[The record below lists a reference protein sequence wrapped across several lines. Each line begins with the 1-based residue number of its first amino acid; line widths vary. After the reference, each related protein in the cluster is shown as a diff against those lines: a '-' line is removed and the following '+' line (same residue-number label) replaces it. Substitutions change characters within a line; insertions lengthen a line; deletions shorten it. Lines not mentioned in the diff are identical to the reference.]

1 MLFAQP
7 GERVRAAGKRLV
19 ERRLGDAMRAY
30 SFGACKLD
38 VLLKGHAGYITA
50 LR

>member
-7 GERVRAAGKRLV
+7 GERVIAAGKRIV
-19 ERRLGDAMRAY
+19 ERRLCDAMRAY
-30 SFGACKLD
+30 PLGACVLD
-38 VLLKGHAGYITA
+38 VLLKRHAGYITA